1 MVAKLAPGAV
11 DGERKRSTMG
21 GRRTNRSESMIK
33 EFLGDRKKALEES
46 FFARENA
53 NLLERLKAERGTQE
67 TREAL
72 AIASGIESD
81 EILEKLCAL
90 GIDADTWTAVS
101 IAPLVE
107 VAWAD
112 GKIDESEH
120 QAVLSGAEANGIASG
135 SPGYVLLESWL
146 AHRPDGRLLEVWGAF
161 IVGLCAEMGALERE
175 SLKNQILGRARSV
188 AEATGGF
195 LGLGNKISDEEE
207 VILAELAKAFE
218 A

>member
-1 MVAKLAPGAV
+1 M
-11 DGERKRSTMG
+11 T
-21 GRRTNRSESMIK
+21 K
-33 EFLGDRKKALEES
+33 EFLGNRKKALEES

-53 NLLERLKAERGTQE
+53 KLLERLKVEKDTHE

-72 AIASGIESD
+72 ARISGIESD

-90 GIDADTWTAVS
+90 GVTADTWTAIS

-112 GKIDESEH
+112 GKISEAEH
-120 QAVLSGAEANGIASG
+120 QAVLSSAKANGIASE
-135 SPGYVLLESWL
+135 SPGYRLLESWL
-146 AHRPDGRLLEVWGAF
+146 AHRPDGRLLEVWGTF
-161 IVGLCAEMGALERE
+161 IVGLCAELEESERN
-175 SLKNQILGRARSV
+175 SLKEQILGRARSV

-195 LGLGNKISDEEE
+195 LGLGSKISTEEE

>member
-1 MVAKLAPGAV
+1 M
-11 DGERKRSTMG
+11 T
-21 GRRTNRSESMIK
+21 T

-53 NLLERLKAERGTQE
+53 KLLEQLKAEKSTHE

-72 AIASGIESD
+72 ANVSGIESD
-81 EILEKLCAL
+81 EILGKLCAL
-90 GIDADTWTAVS
+90 GVNADTWTAVS

-112 GKIDESEH
+112 GKIDKAER
-120 QAVLSGAEANGIASG
+120 QAVLSGAEANGIAIG
-135 SPGYVLLESWL
+135 SPGYRLLESWL
-146 AHRPDGRLLEVWGAF
+146 THRPDGRLLEVWGAF
-161 IVGLCAEMGALERE
+161 IVDLCAELSESERG
-175 SLKNQILGRARSV
+175 SLKNQILGRARNV

-195 LGLGNKISDEEE
+195 LGLGGKGSSEEE
-207 VILAELAKAFE
+207 IILAELAKAFE

>member
-1 MVAKLAPGAV
+1 M
-11 DGERKRSTMG
+11 E
-21 GRRTNRSESMIK
+21 K

-53 NLLERLKAERGTQE
+53 KLLERLRAEKDTHE
-67 TREAL
+67 AREAL
-72 AIASGIESD
+72 SRVSGIESD
-81 EILEKLCAL
+81 EILEQLCAL
-90 GIDADTWTAVS
+90 GLSAETWTAVS

-112 GKIDESEH
+112 GKIDAAERE
-120 QAVLSGAEANGIASG
+120 AVLSGAEANGITRD
-135 SPGYVLLESWL
+135 SPGFRLLESWL

-161 IVGLCAEMGALERE
+161 IVELCAELGESEKEALRD
-175 SLKNQILGRARSV
+175 QILGRARRV

-195 LGLGNKISDEEE
+195 LGLGKKVSGEEE

>member
-1 MVAKLAPGAV
+1 M
-11 DGERKRSTMG
+11 T
-21 GRRTNRSESMIK
+21 K

-53 NLLERLKAERGTQE
+53 NLLERLKAEKSTQE
-67 TREAL
+67 IREAL
-72 AIASGIESD
+72 AIASGIESA

-120 QAVLSGAEANGIASG
+120 QAVLSGAEANGITSG
-135 SPGYVLLESWL
+135 SAGYVLLESWL

-161 IVGLCAEMGALERE
+161 IVGLCAEMGTLERK

-195 LGLGNKISDEEE
+195 LGLGSKISDEEE

-218 A
+218 D

>member
-1 MVAKLAPGAV
+1 M
-11 DGERKRSTMG
+11 ST
-21 GRRTNRSESMIK
+21 

-53 NLLERLKAERGTQE
+53 KLLERMKVEKDTHE

-72 AIASGIESD
+72 ARVSGIESA
-81 EILEKLCAL
+81 EILEKLCTL
-90 GIDADTWTAVS
+90 GVDADTWTAVS

-112 GKIDESEH
+112 GKIDDAERR
-120 QAVLSGAEANGIASG
+120 AVLSGAEANGIASE
-135 SPGYVLLESWL
+135 SPGYQLLESWL

-161 IVGLCAEMGALERE
+161 IVGLCAELGENERK
-175 SLKNQILGRARSV
+175 SLKDQILGRARSV

-195 LGLGNKISDEEE
+195 LGLGSKISNEEQ